1 MESSYPWRSVL
12 ITGASSGIGRALAE
26 AVAAPGAALHLSG
39 RDAARLAE
47 VEAACAS
54 RGADVRPRVL
64 DVRDREAMRDW
75 IAAAG
80 PLDLVIAN
88 AGVSAGT
95 GGRTEPPDQARAVF
109 DTNVGGVLNT
119 VLPALDAMAAQ
130 PPAGPD
136 GLRGRI
142 AVIASVAAFIGVGGA
157 PSYCASKAAVQ
168 SWAEAMDM
176 SERRRGIRLHAVCPG
191 YVRTNMTL
199 GNRFPM
205 PMVISAEDAAR
216 RTLEGIRRGKT
227 RIAYPFLVYAA
238 ARAVGALPP
247 GLRAAIFTRLPAKGT
262 APGLR

>member
-26 AVAAPGAALHLSG
+26 ALAAPGVALHLSG
-39 RDAARLAE
+39 RDAARLGEAE
-47 VEAACAS
+47 ASCAA
-54 RGADVRPRVL
+54 RGASIRPRVL

-75 IAAAG
+75 VAAAG
-80 PLDLVIAN
+80 PLDLVVAN

-130 PPAGPD
+130 PPGPD
-136 GLRGRI
+136 GVRGRI

-168 SWAEAMDM
+168 TWAEALDA

-191 YVRTNMTL
+191 YVRTAMTL

-216 RTLEGIRRGKT
+216 RTLAGIARGQT
-227 RIAYPFLVYAA
+227 RIAYPFPVYAA
-238 ARAVGALPP
+238 ARAVGALPS
-247 GLRAAIFTRLPAKGT
+247 GLRAAIFNRLPAKGA
-262 APGLR
+262 APDLR

>member
-1 MESSYPWRSVL
+1 
-12 ITGASSGIGRALAE
+12 
-26 AVAAPGAALHLSG
+26 
-39 RDAARLAE
+39 LAE
-47 VEAACAS
+47 VEASCAA
-54 RGADVRPRVL
+54 RGAAVRPQVL
-64 DVRDREAMRDW
+64 DVRDQAAMRDW

-88 AGVSAGT
+88 AGISAGT
-95 GGRTEPPDQARAVF
+95 GGRTEPPAQARAVF

-130 PPAGPD
+130 PPGPD

-168 SWAEAMDM
+168 SWAEALDA

-191 YVRTNMTL
+191 YVRTAMTL

-216 RTLEGIRRGKT
+216 RTLTGVARGRT

-238 ARAVGALPP
+238 ARVVGALPP
-247 GLRAAIFTRLPAKGT
+247 GLRAAIFMRLPAKGA
-262 APGLR
+262 APELG

>member
-26 AVAAPGAALHLSG
+26 AVAAPGVSLHLSG

-47 VEAACAS
+47 VEASCAA
-54 RGADVRPRVL
+54 RGAVARPRAL
-64 DVRDREAMRDW
+64 DVRDQEAMREW
-75 IAAAG
+75 ISTAG
-80 PLDLVIAN
+80 PLDLVVAN

-95 GGRTEPPDQARAVF
+95 GGRTEPPAQARAVF

-130 PPAGPD
+130 PPGPD
-136 GLRGRI
+136 GVRGRI
-142 AVIASVAAFIGVGGA
+142 AVIASVAAFVGVGGA

-168 SWAEAMDM
+168 SWAEAMDA

-191 YVRTNMTL
+191 YVRTAMTL

-216 RTLEGIRRGKT
+216 RTLAGIARGKT
-227 RIAYPFLVYAA
+227 RVAFPFLVYAA

-262 APGLR
+262 APGMG

>member
-1 MESSYPWRSVL
+1 MESYPWRGVL

-26 AVAAPGAALHLSG
+26 AVAAPGVTLHLSG

-47 VEAACAS
+47 VEASCTA
-54 RGADVRPRVL
+54 RGAVVRPQVL
-64 DVRDREAMRDW
+64 DVRDQAAMRDW

-80 PLDLVIAN
+80 QLDLVIAN
-88 AGVSAGT
+88 AGISAGT
-95 GGRTEPPDQARAVF
+95 GGRTEPPAQARAVF

-130 PPAGPD
+130 PPGPE

-168 SWAEAMDM
+168 SWAEALDA

-191 YVRTNMTL
+191 YVRTAMTL
-199 GNRFPM
+199 GNRVPM
-205 PMVISAEDAAR
+205 PMVITAEDAAR
-216 RTLEGIRRGKT
+216 RTLSGIAGGRT

-238 ARAVGALPP
+238 ARVVGALPP
-247 GLRAAIFTRLPAKGT
+247 GLRAAIFNRLPAKGA
-262 APGLR
+262 APNLG

>member
-26 AVAAPGAALHLSG
+26 AVAAPGVALHLSG
-39 RDAARLAE
+39 RDAARLGE
-47 VEAACAS
+47 VEASCAA

-64 DVRDREAMRDW
+64 DVRDQEAMRGW
-75 IAAAG
+75 IASAG

-95 GGRTEPPDQARAVF
+95 GGRTEAPAQARAVF
-109 DTNVGGVLNT
+109 DTNLGGVLNT
-119 VLPALDAMAAQ
+119 VLPALEAMAAQ
-130 PPAGPD
+130 PPGPD
-136 GLRGRI
+136 GLRGRV

-168 SWAEAMDM
+168 SWAEALDM

-191 YVRTNMTL
+191 YVRTAMTL

-216 RTLEGIRRGKT
+216 RTLTGISRGKT

-247 GLRAAIFTRLPAKGT
+247 GLRAAIFNRLPAKGA
-262 APGLR
+262 APDLR

>member
-26 AVAAPGAALHLSG
+26 AVAAPGVALHLSG
-39 RDAARLAE
+39 RDAARLGE
-47 VEAACAS
+47 VEASCAA

-64 DVRDREAMRDW
+64 DVRDQEAMREW

-95 GGRTEPPDQARAVF
+95 GGRTEAPAQARAVF
-109 DTNVGGVLNT
+109 DTNIGGVLNT
-119 VLPALDAMAAQ
+119 VLPALDVMAMQ
-130 PPAGPD
+130 PPGPG
-136 GLRGRI
+136 GLRGRV

-168 SWAEAMDM
+168 SWAEALDM
-176 SERRRGIRLHAVCPG
+176 SERQRGIRLHAVCPG
-191 YVRTNMTL
+191 YVRTAMTL

-216 RTLEGIRRGKT
+216 RTLTGISRGKT

-247 GLRAAIFTRLPAKGT
+247 GLRAAIFNRLPAKGA
-262 APGLR
+262 APDLR

>member
-1 MESSYPWRSVL
+1 MESYPWRSVL

-26 AVAAPGAALHLSG
+26 ALAAPGVALHLSG
-39 RDAARLAE
+39 RDAARLGE
-47 VEAACAS
+47 VEASCAA

-64 DVRDREAMRDW
+64 DVRDQAAMRDW
-75 IAAAG
+75 IASAG

-88 AGVSAGT
+88 AGISAGT
-95 GGRTEPPDQARAVF
+95 GGGVEPPAQARAVF

-130 PPAGPD
+130 PPGPE
-136 GLRGRI
+136 GLRGRV
-142 AVIASVAAFIGVGGA
+142 AVIASVAAFTGVAGA

-168 SWAEAMDM
+168 SWAEAMDAA
-176 SERRRGIRLHAVCPG
+176 ERGRGIRLHAVCPG
-191 YVRTNMTL
+191 YVRTAMTL

-216 RTLEGIRRGKT
+216 RTLAGIARGRT

-238 ARAVGALPP
+238 ARVVGALPP
-247 GLRAAIFTRLPAKGT
+247 GLRAAILTRLPAKQADPALG
-262 APGLR
+262 

>member
-1 MESSYPWRSVL
+1 MESYPWRSVL

-26 AVAAPGAALHLSG
+26 ALAAPGVTLRLSG
-39 RDAARLAE
+39 RDAARLGE
-47 VEAACAS
+47 VEASCAA
-54 RGADVRPRVL
+54 RGAAVRPQVL
-64 DVRDREAMRDW
+64 DVRDQTAMRDW
-75 IAAAG
+75 IAEAG

-88 AGVSAGT
+88 AGISAGT
-95 GGRTEPPDQARAVF
+95 GGGIEPPAQARAVF

-130 PPAGPD
+130 PPGPD

-142 AVIASVAAFIGVGGA
+142 AVVASVAAFVGVGGA

-168 SWAEAMDM
+168 SWAEAMDA

-191 YVRTNMTL
+191 YVRTAMTL

-216 RTLEGIRRGKT
+216 RTLSGIARGRT

-238 ARAVGALPP
+238 ARVVGALPP
-247 GLRAAIFTRLPAKGT
+247 GLRAAIFTRLPAKQADPALG
-262 APGLR
+262 